1 MKRQKLEL
9 SLTQFWSEEFRN
21 ELAASVRRPIRQPT
35 DPPTRSSLPP
45 STPTRRPADPP
56 TRSSLP
62 PTPTRRYANPPTRSS
77 LPQRRPA
84 DTPIRLRLAA

>member
-21 ELAASVRRPIRQPT
+21 ELAASVRRPI
-35 DPPTRSSLPP
+35 PTRRHAS
-45 STPTRRPADPP
+45 RRPADPP

-62 PTPTRRYANPPTRSS
+62 P
-77 LPQRRPA
+77 RRPA
-84 DTPIRLRLAA
+84 DTPTRRHVSFWLLDFLTPAVSGSSKP